1 MLLIDAYNLFI
12 MDKQSFCSE
21 KSVSYYEE
29 NLGKFFRF
37 LAEQSGSIPDLI
49 DCDFISRKIVLQYFS
64 FLRSTGV
71 KNTTVNT
78 YFRAVKTFLNYC
90 IDEGYVVPDCL
101 RKVKFLKSD
110 QQPIIPLTQDEV
122 NDIDKTF
129 NVKCETG
136 LRNYCIVHLMLDCGF
151 RVSDVCNLRVKD
163 VLFDKGIIMVLGKG
177 DKYRSVLL
185 PPCIK
190 KPLYK
195 YLVSYRPYVL
205 HNGEYNEQPFFVQI
219 VNRDFINENVVK
231 QYFARLKKSSGVS
244 RLYPHLC
251 RHTFATSY
259 IVGGGNIEFL
269 RLMLGHSD
277 YATTKMYLHLANQMM
292 MLHSDVYK
300 LDPVFF
306 KNGY

>member
-1 MLLIDAYNLFI
+1 MLLIDAYNMFI

-21 KSVSYYEE
+21 KSVIYYEE

-37 LAEQSGSIPDLI
+37 LAEQSGGTWESI
-49 DCDFISRKIVLQYFS
+49 DCDLVTRQIVLQYFS

-110 QQPIIPLTQDEV
+110 QQPIIPLSQEEV
-122 NDIDKTF
+122 DDIDKTF
-129 NVKCETG
+129 NIKCETG

-163 VLFDKGIIMVLGKG
+163 VFFDKGIIMVLGKG

-185 PPCIK
+185 PPRIK

-251 RHTFATSY
+251 RHTCATSY

-292 MLHSDVYK
+292 MLKSDVYK

>member
-21 KSVSYYEE
+21 KSVHYYCE
-29 NLGKFFRF
+29 NLGRFFDFLVQRF
-37 LAEQSGSIPDLI
+37 DCSRDQISCDRI
-49 DCDFISRKIVLQYFS
+49 DRKIVLEYFS
-64 FLRSTGV
+64 FLRASGV

-90 IDEGYVVPDCL
+90 IDEGFVVPDCL
-101 RKVKFLKSD
+101 RKIKFLRSD
-110 QQPIIPLTQDEV
+110 QKPIIPLSQSEV
-122 NDIDKTF
+122 DDIDRTF
-129 NVKCETG
+129 NLKCETG

-185 PPCIK
+185 PPRIK

-195 YLVSYRPYVL
+195 YLVNYRPYVL
-205 HNGEYNEQPFFVQI
+205 HSGQYDEQSFFVQVI
-219 VNRDFINENVVK
+219 NIDFINENVVK
-231 QYFARLKKSSGVS
+231 QYFARLKKSSGIA
-244 RLYPHLC
+244 RIYPHLC

-277 YATTKMYLHLANQMM
+277 YATTKMYLHLANQML
-292 MLHSDVYK
+292 MLKSDVYK